1 MSQDYEALYQQT
13 LSSLPDL
20 NQEIIDTGSVSV
32 FTQKLVNTTRS
43 AEEKMDIIQ
52 QNMLESVLYNRM
64 L

>member
-13 LSSLPDL
+13 LSNLPDL
-20 NQEIIDTGSVSV
+20 NQEIVDTGSVSV

-52 QNMLESVLYNRM
+52 QNMLNKE
-64 L
+64 